1 MSAFSPYLKPG
12 SLDWLKPDITLDI
25 KPIVCRKFEPHF
37 YRQNFPQPVHP
48 PTRHR
53 LTFFDN
59 IAPIKY
65 RINNKNKLIREN

>member
-37 YRQNFPQPVHP
+37 YRQNFPQPLHP
-48 PTRHR
+48 PHPPP
-53 LTFFDN
+53 FD
-59 IAPIKY
+59 IF
-65 RINNKNKLIREN
+65 